1 MDFLTESTLKKG
13 YTKMPRSLELFSDG
27 RVYEIKDGLAVKVTE
42 TNGQVKALIDALQ
55 FSVAKTYNINPPNN
69 PPPDVAE
76 RRGSKHIN
84 QEGFKLLTAF
94 EGCELT
100 AYDDGGGV
108 LTIGYGHTGDDVF
121 PGMTISQT
129 QAEELLRQ
137 DLEKFESYVE
147 DAVEVQLKDN
157 QFSALVCFCF
167 NVGPGTDGF
176 GGSTLLKLLNN
187 GDYQGAANQFPVWN
201 KVNGEPWLGLT
212 RRRLAER
219 SLFLGNPWELFL
231 TYEGTGEEVV
241 TPETIPAASRILKLT
256 DPVMQGEDVRQVQAA
271 LKTAGFDIEPDGFFG
286 KDTDKAVKQFQ
297 QQKQLTAD
305 GVVGTETQKLFG
317 L

>member
-1 MDFLTESTLKKG
+1 
-13 YTKMPRSLELFSDG
+13 MPRSLELFSDG
-27 RVYEIKDGLAVKVTE
+27 RVYEIEDDIAVKVTE
-42 TNGQVKALIDALQ
+42 TNGQVTALIDALQ
-55 FSVAKTYNINPPNN
+55 FSAAKTYNINPPDKQ
-69 PPPDVAE
+69 PPDVVA
-76 RRGSKHIN
+76 RRGSKHIDT
-84 QEGFKLLTAF
+84 EGLRLLVAF
-94 EGCELT
+94 EKCELT

-108 LTIGYGHTGDDVF
+108 WTIGYGHTGDDVF
-121 PGMTISQT
+121 PGMTVSQT

-147 DAVEVQLKDN
+147 DAVEVQLKDS

-176 GGSTLLKLLNN
+176 GGSTLLKLLNEGN
-187 GDYQGAANQFPVWN
+187 YQAAADRFPEWN

-219 SLFLGNPWELFL
+219 ALFLGNPWELFL
-231 TYEGTGEEVV
+231 TYEGTGEEVIGE
-241 TPETIPAASRILKLT
+241 TIPETIPAASRILKLT

-271 LKTAGFDIEPDGFFG
+271 LKTAGIHIEPDGFFG
-286 KDTDKAVKQFQ
+286 NGTDKAVKEFQ
-297 QQKQLTAD
+297 QQKGLTAD
-305 GVVGTETQKLFG
+305 GIVGSETQKQLG

>member
-1 MDFLTESTLKKG
+1 
-13 YTKMPRSLELFSDG
+13 MPKRSLELFGDG
-27 RVYEIKDGLAVKVTE
+27 CVYEIKDDLAIKVTE
-42 TNGQVKALIDALQ
+42 TNGQVKALIDALS
-55 FSVAKTYNINPPNN
+55 FSVAKTYHIHPPDEQ
-69 PPPDVAE
+69 PPDVVE

-84 QEGFKLLTAF
+84 QEGFKLLTTF

-108 LTIGYGHTGDDVF
+108 WTIGYGHTGDDVY
-121 PGMTISQT
+121 PGLTISQT
-129 QAEELLRQ
+129 QAEELLRG

-147 DAVEVQLKDN
+147 DAVEVEIDDN

-167 NVGPGTDGF
+167 NVGPGTEGF

-212 RRRLAER
+212 RRRLAEQA
-219 SLFLGNPWELFL
+219 LFVGMPEVRVL
-231 TYEGTGEEVV
+231 T
-241 TPETIPAASRILKLT
+241 LT
-256 DPVMQGEDVRQVQAA
+256 EPIMQGEDVRQVQEALIAA
-271 LKTAGFDIEPDGFFG
+271 RINVSADGVFG
-286 KDTDKAVKQFQ
+286 KDTDRAVRQFQ
-297 QQKQLTAD
+297 QQKGLTAD
-305 GVVGTETQKLFG
+305 GVVGAQTRKELG

>member
-1 MDFLTESTLKKG
+1 MS
-13 YTKMPRSLELFSDG
+13 RSLELFSDG
-27 RVYEIKDGLAVKVTE
+27 RVYEIKDDLAIKVTN
-42 TNGQVKALIDALQ
+42 TKGQVTALIDALK
-55 FSVAKTYNINPPNN
+55 FSLAKTYNINPPDKQ
-69 PPPDVAE
+69 PPDVAE
-76 RRGSKHIN
+76 RRGSKHIDR
-84 QEGFKLLTAF
+84 EGLKLLSTF
-94 EGCELT
+94 ERCELT

-108 LTIGYGHTGDDVF
+108 WTIGYGHTGDEVYS
-121 PGMTISQT
+121 GQTISQT
-129 QAEELLRQ
+129 QAEELLRG

-147 DAVEVQLKDN
+147 EAVEVQLNDS

-176 GGSTLLKLLNN
+176 GGSTLLKLVNEGN
-187 GDYQGAANQFPVWN
+187 YREAANQFLVWN

-231 TYEGTGEEVV
+231 TYEGTGEEVIG
-241 TPETIPAASRILKLT
+241 ETITAAVSRTLKLT

-271 LKTAGFDIEPDGFFG
+271 LKTAGIEIEPDGFFG
-286 KDTDKAVKQFQ
+286 NGTDRAVKQFQ
-297 QQKQLTAD
+297 QQKGLTAD
-305 GVVGTETQKLFG
+305 GIVGAETQKQLS